1 MAVVWEEVRLCEE
14 KAVSYPHHSFFLP
27 LLFPPRKDFVSTYKS
42 QFPLS
47 YIFKR
52 AISRVDKENLRGI
65 NNLHV
70 LEHEIFRKL
79 LSSTAF

>member
-14 KAVSYPHHSFFLP
+14 KAVSYPTIASSSLCYFHPENISFQLINLNF
-27 LLFPPRKDFVSTYKS
+27 LFP
-42 QFPLS
+42 
-47 YIFKR
+47 IF
-52 AISRVDKENLRGI
+52 SRVDKENLRGI